1 MTDNEQRTLIIGG
14 TGKTGRRVAQ
24 RLEQRR
30 FPLAIAS
37 RSGRPRF
44 DWDEPASWAPL
55 LSGARAV
62 YLAYHPDVAA
72 PGAAERLGELSR
84 LAVQSGVRRIVLL
97 SGRGEPASQPSER
110 AVSECGAAFTILRC
124 AFFCQNFSEG
134 ALLEP
139 VLSGEVAFPAGDV
152 AEPFIDAED
161 IADVAVQA
169 LTSAEHAGK
178 IYDLTGPRLLTF
190 GEATQAIARA
200 TGKSVRYAPVTPEA
214 YRAALAEHVAAAEA
228 DFWTELFRNLLDG
241 HNAQVSDGVE
251 QALGRKPRD
260 FAAYVGDAAAA
271 GAWKR

>member
-1 MTDNEQRTLIIGG
+1 MNDNQRNTLIIGG
-14 TGKTGRRVAQ
+14 TGKTGRRVVQ
-24 RLEQRR
+24 RLEQRGV
-30 FPLAIAS
+30 PVAVAS
-37 RSGRPRF
+37 RSGTPPF
-44 DWDEPASWAPL
+44 DWNEPASWAPP

-72 PGAAERLGELSR
+72 PGAAERLRALSR
-84 LAVQSGVRRIVLL
+84 LAVHCGVQRMVLL
-97 SGRGEPASQPSER
+97 SGRGEPASLPSER

-134 ALLEP
+134 ALFEP
-139 VLSGEVAFPAGDV
+139 VLSGEVAFPAGEV

-190 GEATQAIARA
+190 AQATQAIASA
-200 TGKSVRYAPVTPEA
+200 TNKSVRYVPVTPEA
-214 YRAALAEHVAAAEA
+214 YRAALAEHVAADEA
-228 DFWTELFRNLLDG
+228 DFWSELFRKLLDG

-260 FAAYVGDAAAA
+260 FAAYVRDAASA
-271 GAWKR
+271 GAWNR